1 MLLLR
6 TSKNTFLKV
15 FKQSQN
21 IAKPKELWQTSKS
34 LGLPNKKEFSFECLK
49 NKNSL
54 LFDSMSTV
62 ETSKTYYS
70 SLAENLVLKLP
81 KSPNNFV
88 TQLVNN
94 YYMTCD
100 LKERLLFS
108 KIEQDKGN
116 SMEKC
121 T

>member
-1 MLLLR
+1 MLQFKVLDKAFTILFAYFCHCTIGYDLYSFMLLLR

-70 SLAENLVLKLP
+70 
-81 KSPNNFV
+81 
-88 TQLVNN
+88 
-94 YYMTCD
+94 
-100 LKERLLFS
+100 
-108 KIEQDKGN
+108 
-116 SMEKC
+116 
-121 T
+121 